1 MTTEMSVDQIDLTD
15 VDMFLRGEHWDAFK
29 TLRREAPVHWN
40 ERSWGSKGQDE
51 GVWNIT
57 KYEDV
62 IKVGVDPYTFVSGKG
77 IILDNDGKRTMR
89 ERSLEGAEGAGGI
102 GYMDPRGNMMIM
114 TDPPRHTLLRQIVNK
129 GFTHKSV
136 RAMEPHLRKL
146 VTRIIDD
153 VIEQGECDF
162 VMDISRKMPLEV
174 ICEMVGVPEG
184 DWEAM
189 FDLTNRALGF
199 DDPEFAVD
207 ETTITVED
215 MQRSME
221 LFQYMGDLIEQRR
234 TDPREDVL
242 TVLVNTEMDGQY
254 LNNGEIFLMFLL
266 LILAGNETTRNA
278 ASGGMLA
285 LMDNPD
291 QLQKLRDDPDLMPIA
306 IEEIVRWTSP
316 VMHFERF
323 VTKDTEIRG
332 QKIKEGEEVCLW
344 YPSANRDEDVF
355 GDTGDQFIIDRKPNE
370 HIAFGKGEHF
380 CLGANLA
387 RFELR
392 VLFEEVIRRMPVMEL
407 AKPPERLRSN
417 FLAGIKRMRVS
428 YAPGPK
434 LGTAA

>member
-1 MTTEMSVDQIDLTD
+1 MTTAAVDIDLTD
-15 VDMFLRGEHWDAFK
+15 VDLFLRGEHHEAFK
-29 TLRREAPVHWN
+29 TLRRESPVHWN
-40 ERSWGSKGQDE
+40 ELSWEAGGF
-51 GVWNIT
+51 WNIT

-62 IKVGVDPYTFVSGKG
+62 IHVGVDPTTFISGQG

-89 ERSLEGAEGAGGI
+89 ERNLEGTTGGGI

-114 TDPPRHTLLRQIVNK
+114 TDPPRHTVLRQIVNK

-136 RAMEPHLRKL
+136 RAMEPHLRGL

-153 VIEQGECDF
+153 VIEKGECDF
-162 VMDISRKMPLEV
+162 VMDISRRLPLEV

-189 FDLTNRALGF
+189 FELTNRALGF
-199 DDPEFAVD
+199 DDPEFAVN
-207 ETTITVED
+207 ETEITAED
-215 MQRSME
+215 IQRTME
-221 LFQYMGDLIEQRR
+221 LFQYMGELIDQRR
-234 TDPREDVL
+234 KDPREDVL
-242 TVLVNTEMDGQY
+242 TVLVHTEVDGVT
-254 LNNGEIFLMFLL
+254 LNNGEIFQMFLL

-278 ASGGMLA
+278 SSGGMLA

-291 QLQKLRDDPDLMPIA
+291 QRQKLHENPSIMPMA

-332 QKIKEGEEVCLW
+332 QSIAKGDKVVLW

-355 GDTGDQFIIDRKPNE
+355 GDTGDTFIVDRKPNE

-392 VLFEEVIRRMPVMEL
+392 VLFEELMRRIPVMEL
-407 AKPPERLRSN
+407 AGEPQRLRSN
-417 FLAGIKRMRVS
+417 FLAGIKRMPVRF
-428 YAPGPK
+428 APGPR
-434 LGTAA
+434 AA

>member
-1 MTTEMSVDQIDLTD
+1 
-15 VDMFLRGEHWDAFK
+15 MFLRGEHHDAFK

-40 ERSWGSKGQDE
+40 ERSWDGDNAGF
-51 GVWNIT
+51 WNIT

-62 IKVGVDPYTFVSGKG
+62 IKVGVDPYTFVSAKG
-77 IILDNDGKRTMR
+77 IILDNDGRRTMR
-89 ERSLEGAEGAGGI
+89 ERNLEGVDGAGGI

-136 RAMEPHLRKL
+136 RAMEPYLRRRC
-146 VTRIIDD
+146 TDIIDE

-162 VMDISRKMPLEV
+162 VMDISRRLPLEV

-207 ETTITVED
+207 ETNITVED

-221 LFQYMGDLIEQRR
+221 LFQYMGELIEQRR
-234 TDPREDVL
+234 KDPREDVL
-242 TVLVNTEMDGQY
+242 TVLVNTEIDGQH

-278 ASGGMLA
+278 ASGGILA

-291 QLQKLRDDPDLMPIA
+291 QRQKLIDNPDLMPLA

-332 QKIKEGEEVCLW
+332 VKIKEGEEVCLW

-355 GDTGDQFIIDRKPNE
+355 GDTGDTFIVDRNPNE

-392 VLFEEVIRRMPVMEL
+392 VLFEELMKRMPNMEL
-407 AKPPERLRSN
+407 AKEPERLRSN
-417 FLAGIKRMRVS
+417 FLAGVKRMRVS
-428 YAPGPK
+428 YPRGPK

>member
-1 MTTEMSVDQIDLTD
+1 MTTEMTVDQIDLTNPD
-15 VDMFLRGEHWDAFK
+15 LFVAGDQWEAFR

-40 ERSWGSKGQDE
+40 ERSWGAKGSSDE
-51 GVWNIT
+51 GFWNIT

-89 ERSLEGAEGAGGI
+89 ERNLESADGVGGI

-136 RAMEPHLRKL
+136 RAMEPYLRRRC
-146 VTRIIDD
+146 TDIIDAI
-153 VIEQGECDF
+153 IEQGECDF
-162 VMDISRKMPLEV
+162 VMDISRKLPLEV

-207 ETTITVED
+207 ETTVTVED

-242 TVLVNTEMDGQY
+242 TVLVNTEVDGQT

-266 LILAGNETTRNA
+266 LIIAGNETTRNA
-278 ASGGMLA
+278 ASHGILA
-285 LMDNPD
+285 LINNPD
-291 QLQKLRDDPDLMPIA
+291 QYAKLRSTTRTSC
-306 IEEIVRWTSP
+306 RWRS
-316 VMHFERF
+316 
-323 VTKDTEIRG
+323 
-332 QKIKEGEEVCLW
+332 
-344 YPSANRDEDVF
+344 
-355 GDTGDQFIIDRKPNE
+355 
-370 HIAFGKGEHF
+370 
-380 CLGANLA
+380 
-387 RFELR
+387 
-392 VLFEEVIRRMPVMEL
+392 RRSSGG
-407 AKPPERLRSN
+407 RR
-417 FLAGIKRMRVS
+417 R
-428 YAPGPK
+428 
-434 LGTAA
+434 

>member
-1 MTTEMSVDQIDLTD
+1 MTAPTIRVDDIDLSD
-15 VDMFLRGEHWDAFK
+15 VDVFLRGEHHAAFK
-29 TLRREAPVHWN
+29 TLRNEAPVHWN
-40 ERSWGSKGQDE
+40 ERSWGPGF
-51 GVWNIT
+51 WNIT
-57 KYEDV
+57 KYSDLIQV
-62 IKVGVDPYTFVSGKG
+62 SVDHATFVSGKG

-89 ERSLEGAEGAGGI
+89 ERNLEGTSGGGI

-136 RAMEPHLRKL
+136 RAMEPYLRKL
-146 VTRIIDD
+146 VTRIVDD
-153 VIEQGECDF
+153 VIERGECDF
-162 VMDISRKMPLEV
+162 VMDISRRLPLEV

-207 ETTITVED
+207 DTNITVD
-215 MQRSME
+215 DIQRSME
-221 LFQYMGDLIEQRR
+221 LFQYMGTLIEQRR
-234 TDPREDVL
+234 KDPREDVL
-242 TVLVNTEMDGQY
+242 TVLVNTEVDGQT
-254 LNNGEIFLMFLL
+254 LNDGEIFLMFLL
-266 LILAGNETTRNA
+266 LIIAGNETTRNA

-291 QLQKLRDDPDLMPIA
+291 ERQKLIDNPDIMPMA

-316 VMHFERF
+316 VMHFER
-323 VTKDTEIRG
+323 VATKDTEIRG
-332 QKIKEGEEVCLW
+332 QRIREGDEVTLW

-355 GDTGDQFIIDRKPNE
+355 GDTGDRFIVDRKPNE

-392 VLFEEVIRRMPVMEL
+392 VLFEELMRRIPVMEL
-407 AKPPERLRSN
+407 TKEPERLRSN
-417 FLAGIKRMRVS
+417 FIGGIKRMPVRFT
-428 YAPGPK
+428 PG
-434 LGTAA
+434 AAA

>member
-1 MTTEMSVDQIDLTD
+1 MKAEARSAQDIDLTD
-15 VDMFLRGEHWDAFK
+15 VDLFLRGEHHEAFK

-40 ERSWGSKGQDE
+40 DRSWGNGF
-51 GVWNIT
+51 WNIT
-57 KYEDV
+57 KYKDV
-62 IKVGVDPYTFVSGKG
+62 IDVGVDAVTFVSGKG
-77 IILDNDGKRTMR
+77 IILDNDGRRTMR
-89 ERSLEGAEGAGGI
+89 ERNLEGATGGI

-136 RAMEPHLRKL
+136 RAMEPHLRAL

-153 VIEQGECDF
+153 VIEEGECDF
-162 VMDISRKMPLEV
+162 VLDISRKMPLEV

-207 ETTITVED
+207 ETNITPED
-215 MQRSME
+215 IQRSLD
-221 LFQYMGDLIEQRR
+221 LFQYMGDLIEERR
-234 TDPREDVL
+234 KEPREDVL
-242 TVLVNTEMDGQY
+242 TVLVNTEVDGQT
-254 LNNGEIFLMFLL
+254 LNQGEIFLMFLL
-266 LILAGNETTRNA
+266 LIIAGNETTRNA

-285 LMDNPD
+285 LMNNPD
-291 QLQKLRDDPDLMPIA
+291 QRQKLMDDPEIMPVA

-316 VMHFERF
+316 VMHFER
-323 VTKDTEIRG
+323 VATKDTEIAG
-332 QKIKEGEEVCLW
+332 VKIREGDEVTLW

-355 GDTGDQFIIDRKPNE
+355 GDTGDQFIVDRKPNE

-392 VLFEEVIRRMPVMEL
+392 VLFEELMRRIPVMEL
-407 AKPPERLRSN
+407 TKEPERLRSN
-417 FLAGIKRMRVS
+417 FIGGIKRMPVRF
-428 YAPGPK
+428 AAGPR
-434 LGTAA
+434 AA

>member
-1 MTTEMSVDQIDLTD
+1 VTTQMSVDQIDLTNPD
-15 VDMFLRGEHWDAFK
+15 LFLRGEQWEAFR

-40 ERSWGSKGQDE
+40 ERSWGRGF
-51 GVWNIT
+51 WNIT

-89 ERSLEGAEGAGGI
+89 ERNLEGASGGI

-136 RAMEPHLRKL
+136 RAMEPYLR
-146 VTRIIDD
+146 RRCNDIIDD

-162 VMDISRKMPLEV
+162 VMDISRRLPLEV

-189 FDLTNRALGF
+189 FELTNRALGF

-207 ETTITVED
+207 ETNITAEEI
-215 MQRSME
+215 QRSME
-221 LFQYMGDLIEQRR
+221 LFQYMGELIQQREK
-234 TDPREDVL
+234 DPREDVL
-242 TVLVNTEMDGQY
+242 TVLVNTEVDGQR
-254 LNNGEIFLMFLL
+254 LNQGEIFLMFML
-266 LILAGNETTRNA
+266 LIIAGNETTRNA
-278 ASGGMLA
+278 ASHGILA

-291 QLQKLRDDPDLMPIA
+291 EYTKLRNDPGIMPLA
-306 IEEIVRWTSP
+306 IEEMVRWASP
-316 VMHFERF
+316 VMHFERH
-323 VTKDTEIRG
+323 VTKDTEIHG
-332 QKIKEGEEVCLW
+332 VKIKEGDEVTLW

-355 GDTGDQFIIDRKPNE
+355 GETGDRFIVDRKPND

-392 VLFEEVIRRMPVMEL
+392 VLFEELMRRIPEFEL
-407 AKPPERLRSN
+407 VSPPERLRSN
-417 FLAGIKRMRVS
+417 FIHGIKRMRVA
-428 YAPGPK
+428 YRPGPRE
-434 LGTAA
+434 GRAAA

>member
-1 MTTEMSVDQIDLTD
+1 MTLEMTPDQIDLTD
-15 VDMFLRGEHWDAFK
+15 VDLFLRGEHHEAFK

-40 ERSWGSKGQDE
+40 ERSWGE
-51 GVWNIT
+51 GFWNIT
-57 KYEDV
+57 KYKDV
-62 IKVGVDPYTFVSGKG
+62 IHVGVDPVTFVSGKG
-77 IILDNDGKRTMR
+77 IILDNDGRRTMR
-89 ERSLEGAEGAGGI
+89 ERNLEGTTGGGI
-102 GYMDPRGNMMIM
+102 GYMDPRGSMMIM
-114 TDPPRHTLLRQIVNK
+114 SDPPRHTLLRQIVNK

-146 VTRIIDD
+146 CGRMIDD

-162 VMDISRKMPLEV
+162 VIDIARKLPLEV

-207 ETTITVED
+207 ETQITAED
-215 MQRSME
+215 IQRTME
-221 LFQYMGDLIEQRR
+221 LFQYMGDIIELRR

-242 TVLVNTEMDGQY
+242 TVLVNTDIDGVS
-254 LNNGEIFLMFLL
+254 LNNGEIFQMFLL
-266 LILAGNETTRNA
+266 LIIAGNETTRNS

-291 QLQKLRDDPDLMPIA
+291 QRQKLIDNPDIMPLA

-316 VMHFERF
+316 VMHFER
-323 VTKDTEIRG
+323 VATKDTEIRG
-332 QKIKEGEEVCLW
+332 QKIKEGEEVTLW
-344 YPSANRDEDVF
+344 YPSANRDEEVF
-355 GDTGDQFIIDRKPNE
+355 GDTGDQFIVDRKPNE

-392 VLFEEVIRRMPVMEL
+392 VLFEELMRRIPKMDL
-407 AKPPERLRSN
+407 AKEPERLRSN
-417 FLAGIKRMRVS
+417 FLAGVKRMRVA
-428 YAPGPK
+428 YEPG
-434 LGTAA
+434 AREN